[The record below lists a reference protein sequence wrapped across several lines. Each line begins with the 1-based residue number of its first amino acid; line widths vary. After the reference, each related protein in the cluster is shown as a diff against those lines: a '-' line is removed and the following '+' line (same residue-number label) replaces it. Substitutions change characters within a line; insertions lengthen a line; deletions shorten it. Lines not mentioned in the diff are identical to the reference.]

1 MEPITLKPLRKQG
14 RTTGIFHSINKTG
27 SNMNRSV
34 KFFAFLL
41 VAAAMVVSG
50 CGGNVKVKGTV
61 KFANGEP
68 LPGGVV
74 NFTDGQ
80 KNYRG
85 EIQTDGTFEMRTFKP
100 GDGVPKGTYQVFL
113 SETLMLG
120 SGGTKTTK
128 SGEDGSDEMS
138 WEVVGK
144 NTTTIDQK
152 YNDPVNSGLKVDVTK
167 SMTYDITLE

>member
-85 EIQTDGTFEMRTFKP
+85 EINTDGTMQQPILKSWQAAVEDAINNQMTAA
-100 GDGVPKGTYQVFL
+100 GEL
-113 SETLMLG
+113 SNVEG
-120 SGGTKTTK
+120 SGCKFFINPAQNVLATSKVEGT
-128 SGEDGSDEMS
+128 
-138 WEVVGK
+138 
-144 NTTTIDQK
+144 
-152 YNDPVNSGLKVDVTK
+152 LKVRPFG
-167 SMTYDITLE
+167 YARDIIVNIGFLTANS

>member
-1 MEPITLKPLRKQG
+1 
-14 RTTGIFHSINKTG
+14 
-27 SNMNRSV
+27 MNRTAKLLAFVFIASV
-34 KFFAFLL
+34 LL
-41 VAAAMVVSG
+41 IGG

-80 KNYRG
+80 NNYRG

-100 GDGVPKGTYQVFL
+100 GDGIPKGTYQVFL
-113 SETLMLG
+113 SETLMLS

-128 SGEDGSDEMS
+128 SGEDGSDEMT

-144 NTTTIDQK
+144 NTTTIDRK

-167 SMTYDITLE
+167 NMTYDIVLE

>member
-27 SNMNRSV
+27 SNMNRNV
-34 KFFAFLL
+34 KFFALLL

-100 GDGVPKGTYQVFL
+100 GDGIPKGTYQVFL
-113 SETLMLG
+113 SETLMLSSSG
-120 SGGTKTTK
+120 SKTIKTGEGGKDELTLETIGK
-128 SGEDGSDEMS
+128 S
-138 WEVVGK
+138 
-144 NTTTIDQK
+144 TTTVDPK

-167 SMTYDITLE
+167 SMTYDIVLE